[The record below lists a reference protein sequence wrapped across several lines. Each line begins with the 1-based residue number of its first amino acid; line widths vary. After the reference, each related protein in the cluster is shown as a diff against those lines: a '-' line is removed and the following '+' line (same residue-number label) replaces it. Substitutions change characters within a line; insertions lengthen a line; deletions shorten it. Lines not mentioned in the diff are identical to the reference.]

1 MINDNHGH
9 DVGDMALKHFVK
21 ICQSCLR
28 SGDHLGR
35 FGGEEFLLVL
45 PDADKDAATQVFKR
59 CQSALKENPLR
70 VGDEGV
76 EVYMTI
82 SMGISTSY
90 TVTGAAGTTL
100 KQRYETM
107 AKTADINVYKAKGA
121 GKDAVFATC

>member
-1 MINDNHGH
+1 
-9 DVGDMALKHFVK
+9 
-21 ICQSCLR
+21 
-28 SGDHLGR
+28 
-35 FGGEEFLLVL
+35 
-45 PDADKDAATQVFKR
+45 
-59 CQSALKENPLR
+59 
-70 VGDEGV
+70 
-76 EVYMTI
+76 MTI